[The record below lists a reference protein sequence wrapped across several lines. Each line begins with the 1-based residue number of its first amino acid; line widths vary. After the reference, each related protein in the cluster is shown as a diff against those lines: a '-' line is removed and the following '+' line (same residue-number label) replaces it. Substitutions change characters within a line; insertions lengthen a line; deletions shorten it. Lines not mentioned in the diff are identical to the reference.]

1 MTQDED
7 ESVTIVDPTP
17 EIYTASVLEG
27 RNLLAA
33 GLAEEAVCKFRDA
46 LATTPRNAEIN
57 YHLGCALI
65 LAGHAAHA
73 RAPLRRAAKDHRH
86 SVMAWHQLA
95 AVEAQTG
102 RPVRAAAALR
112 RVVTLQP
119 GWVSARLRYGQLLF
133 HLAKMDLAM
142 EQAVA
147 ILHLD
152 PHVSEA
158 HRLFG
163 LALCRRRR
171 FAEAATAFAAWVRS
185 SPGEA
190 KALFFLARARTLAG
204 DQQAARSACL
214 RAIALD
220 PTFVRGHLLM
230 ARIALTN
237 GNLWQGQTH
246 LKTAIDLRPKSAILR
261 ARLAEVMLARSQY
274 KAAIK
279 MAKSAYACGGDC
291 DRAILVIA
299 KCHIGLGEIVK
310 ARSVLTRLER
320 QRPNWAELGGL
331 RAALSLHRSTSA
343 PGPKRPVAPERT
355 PSGTA
360 MIAAPS
366 EPAGPILPLPPRA
379 PTVLPA
385 SVREEPDR
393 KDRAPSN
400 AIVAAGVPRKR
411 DTFHPGLVDNLFIV
425 QALILRHLRLKY
437 KDNQFGIAMELV
449 RPIVV
454 VVAHYYLFWLLRR
467 PMPGNVPIAV
477 FVLGGFSVWFAFNSS
492 EQGAI
497 IGGKWP
503 RGTTLLPGV
512 TGMHTRLAKSVW
524 SLLLNLTFCLV
535 AFLPLNL
542 YGAQLPLPNVPL
554 TFLIFSLAGVMGF
567 GFGLLIE
574 RMSQIWPVVKPLEKI
589 VTWALFITSGMYF
602 SISTMHPPILAR
614 AVWYNPILHL
624 VEYERHAFDPGYP
637 VAQVTLLYPATFAIG
652 FLFIGLLAFKCL
664 PVRD

>member
-366 EPAGPILPLPPRA
+366 ELRVQFSPCLLGLQLCCRRVSEKNRIEKTGRPRTLSLPRVFPG
-379 PTVLPA
+379 
-385 SVREEPDR
+385 SVI
-393 KDRAPSN
+393 PS
-400 AIVAAGVPRKR
+400 I
-411 DTFHPGLVDNLFIV
+411 
-425 QALILRHLRLKY
+425 
-437 KDNQFGIAMELV
+437 
-449 RPIVV
+449 
-454 VVAHYYLFWLLRR
+454 
-467 PMPGNVPIAV
+467 
-477 FVLGGFSVWFAFNSS
+477 
-492 EQGAI
+492 
-497 IGGKWP
+497 
-503 RGTTLLPGV
+503 
-512 TGMHTRLAKSVW
+512 
-524 SLLLNLTFCLV
+524 
-535 AFLPLNL
+535 
-542 YGAQLPLPNVPL
+542 
-554 TFLIFSLAGVMGF
+554 
-567 GFGLLIE
+567 
-574 RMSQIWPVVKPLEKI
+574 
-589 VTWALFITSGMYF
+589 
-602 SISTMHPPILAR
+602 
-614 AVWYNPILHL
+614 
-624 VEYERHAFDPGYP
+624 
-637 VAQVTLLYPATFAIG
+637 QVS
-652 FLFIGLLAFKCL
+652 
-664 PVRD
+664 